1 MVFTLYLLQQGILNC
16 RGSHNGQGPCGSP
29 AESCTA
35 QLCVQVGART
45 ENINIRHFLTGNPM
59 TVTVVDPA
67 IRGSCEVA
75 HIGGTHNAIYRQIP
89 SGLEDFLETGFDCV
103 LALGLDCW

>member
-1 MVFTLYLLQQGILNC
+1 
-16 RGSHNGQGPCGSP
+16 
-29 AESCTA
+29 
-35 QLCVQVGART
+35 
-45 ENINIRHFLTGNPM
+45 M

-75 HIGGTHNAIYRQIP
+75 HIGGTHNVIYRQIP
-89 SGLEDFLETGFDCV
+89 LGLEDFHETGFDCL